1 VQWQRVGGVNAYG
14 INADWT
20 WLLGELDFGLEMSAS
35 TSEPVDAGA
44 GAAPLVSE
52 LSASRL
58 VTAIVVGAGNRGQTY
73 ARYALER
80 PDLFRIVGVAEPR
93 AYHRESMQKR

>member
-1 VQWQRVGGVNAYG
+1 
-14 INADWT
+14 
-20 WLLGELDFGLEMSAS
+20 MSAI
-35 TSEPVDAGA
+35 TSAPVDAAGSGA

-52 LSASRL
+52 SSAARL

-73 ARYALER
+73 ARYALEH

-93 AYHRESMQKR
+93 AYHRESMQKRYIGILVWHMPWAGP